1 MPATFTNSY
10 EPVASAAFGRWSCLL
25 VLLLLPLLLM
35 LSLLFWNSARPGAA
49 PSPAP
54 ARNVKEFL
62 PHVLR
67 PTFHNHTH
75 TYAHPTP
82 TPPTALT
89 SHHLPRPSRPSSF
102 QSRPLL
108 SPVTASFPPLHL
120 FFCVCSFFSG
130 FPGGVNCVLPALFG
144 RTSRCHPSDPN
155 SVPCVCRL
163 RFSDYD
169 PGSFRSTAF
178 AILFP
183 LFAANRNSQQ
193 RHCFLSGNETKHC
206 DCISLSLSVPACCS
220 CFRRRDIAAQ
230 IRASSDSGDRS
241 RLLLCRCLQ
250 LCHCYQQYRI
260 VFEPTSQSTFAE

>member
-1 MPATFTNSY
+1 
-10 EPVASAAFGRWSCLL
+10 
-25 VLLLLPLLLM
+25 M

-89 SHHLPRPSRPSSF
+89 
-102 QSRPLL
+102 
-108 SPVTASFPPLHL
+108 
-120 FFCVCSFFSG
+120 
-130 FPGGVNCVLPALFG
+130 
-144 RTSRCHPSDPN
+144 
-155 SVPCVCRL
+155 
-163 RFSDYD
+163 
-169 PGSFRSTAF
+169 
-178 AILFP
+178 
-183 LFAANRNSQQ
+183 
-193 RHCFLSGNETKHC
+193 
-206 DCISLSLSVPACCS
+206 
-220 CFRRRDIAAQ
+220 RDIAAQ